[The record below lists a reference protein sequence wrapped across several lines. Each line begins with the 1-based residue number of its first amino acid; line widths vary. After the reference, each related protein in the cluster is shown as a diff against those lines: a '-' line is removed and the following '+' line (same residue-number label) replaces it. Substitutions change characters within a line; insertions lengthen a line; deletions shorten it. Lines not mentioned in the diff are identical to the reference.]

1 MVFEVE
7 LFPPGWLGRGFQLL
21 ALSIGPEKVH
31 NIGQRSVIFQSH
43 DDFQYTI
50 TGAWD
55 VAKKL
60 FEDGLVYAPRFFGN
74 DWRPLK
80 NILGVKITRWDDAAE
95 LLVNKLEEGKLPR
108 NKRLP
113 LAAAMMMKL
122 NMFEYPRRMIG
133 GRPSEEAS
141 KIDVYGYLLALVGG
155 LLSKIGRVGD
165 TGFYLV
171 PPPEVGMSDLREI
184 GGLYLMLALQGGES
198 RLSPIG
204 ALFRIRRLERLP
216 VSIDVLL
223 LLYGSAI
230 VSEALSLEPGSACG
244 ATELDILY
252 AASVSEAGNRAILN
266 TMFPLGFSEPLCMLG
281 SRSLAEF
288 AGALVRSLRG
298 KICAGD
304 EDNAGA
310 RAISQCLQK
319 LYLYTITGNNV
330 YLYDCGRLLHG
341 AADSKECRSAGGV
354 LTRLASQLTGMRGGR
369 VLIGG

>member
-1 MVFEVE
+1 MTFEVE

-21 ALSIGPEKVH
+21 ALSIEPSRVH
-31 NIGQRSVIFQSH
+31 DIGQRSVVFQSH
-43 DDFQYTI
+43 DDFRYTI
-50 TGAWD
+50 ASAWD

-80 NILGVKITRWDDAAE
+80 NILGVKITRWNDAAE
-95 LLVNKLEEGKLPR
+95 LLVKKLEEDKLPR

-141 KIDVYGYLLALVGG
+141 KIDVHGYLLALVGG
-155 LLSKIGRVGD
+155 ILSKIGRIGD

-171 PPPEVGMSDLREI
+171 PPPEAGIGDLREV
-184 GGLYLMLALQGGES
+184 GGLYAMLALQGGES
-198 RLSPIG
+198 RLSPLG
-204 ALFRIRRLERLP
+204 AVFRLRRLDRLP

-230 VSEALSLEPGSACG
+230 VSEPLSLEPGSACG

-252 AASVSEAGNRAILN
+252 AASISEAGNRAILN

-281 SRSLAEF
+281 SRLLTEF
-288 AGALVRSLRG
+288 ASALIRSLRG
-298 KICAGD
+298 RICTGND
-304 EDNAGA
+304 DNPGTK
-310 RAISQCLQK
+310 AISQCLQK

-330 YLYDCGRLLHG
+330 YLYDCARLLRG
-341 AADSKECRSAGGV
+341 AADSKECRGTGNE
-354 LTRLASQLTGMRGGR
+354 LIRLASWLSRIRGGE